1 MSLLLSPHD
10 VVLARKFC
18 EMVHDARRNNKE
30 EIVLEVVEKFLEELR
45 DEGKESRILAIQKQ
59 MKTCN
64 KELSVKLGF

>member
-1 MSLLLSPHD
+1 MSLLLSSHD

-30 EIVLEVVEKFLEELR
+30 EIVIEAVEKFLEELKE
-45 DEGKESRILAIQKQ
+45 EGKESRVLAIQKQ

-64 KELSVKLGF
+64 KELSTKLSF